1 MGERGQQRAPLRLG
15 PGVARLVG
23 ADTGTAGAIAPH
35 GRAIHGT
42 VSQLVLSHFEFEGF
56 RTVMPAL
63 RLRSGQA
70 PAGIQGE
77 QAAACGYSAWIP
89 AFAGM
94 TQPSSTPHNHH
105 DRLLGNSAA
114 RSAKRKGLALPVRV
128 LPAVERGERV
138 RASCLLLYLQRV

>member
-1 MGERGQQRAPLRLG
+1 MPNAWPMEE
-15 PGVARLVG
+15 
-23 ADTGTAGAIAPH
+23 
-35 GRAIHGT
+35 
-42 VSQLVLSHFEFEGF
+42 LVLSHFEFEGF

-94 TQPSSTPHNHH
+94 TQHSPPPHNHH
-105 DRLLGNSAA
+105 DRLLGGWRGRGKAELEPRCAA
-114 RSAKRKGLALPVRV
+114 VRKQ
-128 LPAVERGERV
+128 RG
-138 RASCLLLYLQRV
+138 AC

>member
-1 MGERGQQRAPLRLG
+1 MQ
-15 PGVARLVG
+15 ARLSKC
-23 ADTGTAGAIAPH
+23 TN
-35 GRAIHGT
+35 
-42 VSQLVLSHFEFEGF
+42 LVESDLALSHFEFEGF

-77 QAAACGYSAWIP
+77 QAAAAGYSAWIP

-105 DRLLGNSAA
+105 DRLLGRLFFLLSP
-114 RSAKRKGLALPVRV
+114 LPF
-128 LPAVERGERV
+128 
-138 RASCLLLYLQRV
+138 LLLFSGMLHNG

>member
-1 MGERGQQRAPLRLG
+1 MQ
-15 PGVARLVG
+15 ARLSRCTNLVES
-23 ADTGTAGAIAPH
+23 D
-35 GRAIHGT
+35 
-42 VSQLVLSHFEFEGF
+42 LVLSHFEFEGF

-94 TQPSSTPHNHH
+94 TQHSSTPQNHH
-105 DRLLGNSAA
+105 DRPLERFAIACVSCVGAVLVIALG
-114 RSAKRKGLALPVRV
+114 G
-128 LPAVERGERV
+128 RG
-138 RASCLLLYLQRV
+138 RANTCCCS

>member
-1 MGERGQQRAPLRLG
+1 RAPLRLG

-23 ADTGTAGAIAPH
+23 ADTGTVGAIALP
-35 GRAIHGT
+35 GRAINGT

-77 QAAACGYSAWIP
+77 QAVTSGYSAWIP

-94 TQPSSTPHNHH
+94 TQHSSTPQNHH
-105 DRLLGNSAA
+105 DRLLANS
-114 RSAKRKGLALPVRV
+114 S
-128 LPAVERGERV
+128 
-138 RASCLLLYLQRV
+138 LLLLKLHQQLLLDRLNFLPDHCDLL

>member
-1 MGERGQQRAPLRLG
+1 MHFG
-15 PGVARLVG
+15 
-23 ADTGTAGAIAPH
+23 
-35 GRAIHGT
+35 
-42 VSQLVLSHFEFEGF
+42 LVLSHFEFEGF

-105 DRLLGNSAA
+105 DRLLGRTPKPQRGIYHQPTRVVRSAA
-114 RSAKRKGLALPVRV
+114 WYCDAETGQWATKGQSLF
-128 LPAVERGERV
+128 
-138 RASCLLLYLQRV
+138 S

>member
-1 MGERGQQRAPLRLG
+1 MPNAWPMEE
-15 PGVARLVG
+15 
-23 ADTGTAGAIAPH
+23 
-35 GRAIHGT
+35 
-42 VSQLVLSHFEFEGF
+42 LVLSHFEFEGV

-114 RSAKRKGLALPVRV
+114 PSAQGQCLALPVRV

-138 RASCLLLYLQRV
+138 RASCLLLYLQR

>member
-1 MGERGQQRAPLRLG
+1 MPL
-15 PGVARLVG
+15 PG
-23 ADTGTAGAIAPH
+23 
-35 GRAIHGT
+35 
-42 VSQLVLSHFEFEGF
+42 LVLGHFEFEEF

-94 TQPSSTPHNHH
+94 TQPSSTPQNHH
-105 DRLLGNSAA
+105 DGL
-114 RSAKRKGLALPVRV
+114 LALIPPRLQLVPLFHLLISLLHV
-128 LPAVERGERV
+128 GVKLSER
-138 RASCLLLYLQRV
+138 Q

>member
-1 MGERGQQRAPLRLG
+1 MQ
-15 PGVARLVG
+15 ARLSKC
-23 ADTGTAGAIAPH
+23 TN
-35 GRAIHGT
+35 
-42 VSQLVLSHFEFEGF
+42 LVESDLALSHFEFEGF

-94 TQPSSTPHNHH
+94 TQHSSTPHNHH
-105 DRLLGNSAA
+105 DGLLVF
-114 RSAKRKGLALPVRV
+114 KLAPYPTFRPWAIPLG
-128 LPAVERGERV
+128 A
-138 RASCLLLYLQRV
+138 

>member
-15 PGVARLVG
+15 PGIARLVG
-23 ADTGTAGAIAPH
+23 GDTGTAGAIAPPD
-35 GRAIHGT
+35 RAIHGT
-42 VSQLVLSHFEFEGF
+42 VSRLVLSHFEFEGF

-94 TQPSSTPHNHH
+94 TQHSLTPQNHP
-105 DRLLGNSAA
+105 DRFSL
-114 RSAKRKGLALPVRV
+114 
-128 LPAVERGERV
+128 
-138 RASCLLLYLQRV
+138 

>member
-1 MGERGQQRAPLRLG
+1 PA
-15 PGVARLVG
+15 
-23 ADTGTAGAIAPH
+23 
-35 GRAIHGT
+35 GT
-42 VSQLVLSHFEFEGF
+42 VSGASSGRHPLYRSGLGPRGDSLCHTTATGGGGMQNAWPVEELILSHFAFEGF

-94 TQPSSTPHNHH
+94 TQHSSTPHNHH
-105 DRLLGNSAA
+105 DRLLIPLTLAFNSHQ
-114 RSAKRKGLALPVRV
+114 SA
-128 LPAVERGERV
+128 
-138 RASCLLLYLQRV
+138 